1 MNKREKEQMR
11 RQEDAALN
19 KFLYWAAGAAILDFI
34 LLAIRRYRVDFTVDE
49 LELAE
54 AVLLG
59 SQVATFVLLALAVL
73 AGIWAVRRW
82 RKGKRSYFPGALT
95 VFLAGG
101 ALAAY
106 VVWHDSDGL
115 KIYTLVAVY
124 VVAAVLALIYY
135 LYQRDFFLIALV
147 SAASILG
154 VWLFSQLGRRL
165 YAYVVLALAA
175 VLFVAVA
182 AFARYL
188 QGSKGVLRQGRLTL
202 RILPVKANYLLI
214 YVSCALMLVFLV
226 ATLFLIGGG
235 IPTGVFYAVPV
246 AWLFIMA
253 VYYTVKLM

>member
-1 MNKREKEQMR
+1 M
-11 RQEDAALN
+11 
-19 KFLYWAAGAAILDFI
+19 
-34 LLAIRRYRVDFTVDE
+34 
-49 LELAE
+49 
-54 AVLLG
+54 VL
-59 SQVATFVLLALAVL
+59 V
-73 AGIWAVRRW
+73 
-82 RKGKRSYFPGALT
+82 
-95 VFLAGG
+95 
-101 ALAAY
+101 
-106 VVWHDSDGL
+106 
-115 KIYTLVAVY
+115 
-124 VVAAVLALIYY
+124 
-135 LYQRDFFLIALV
+135 
-147 SAASILG
+147 
-154 VWLFSQLGRRL
+154 
-165 YAYVVLALAA
+165 LAA